1 MERQIEFI
9 DDPPHVFFPKIHFR
23 SRTGNFAA
31 SSLAPSDDGDRA
43 LTTLLL
49 GLFKAAA
56 VIGQPV
62 PKGLGIHESRAL
74 CHRVSPFNAH
84 MESLFPKPGA
94 ECADAFN
101 TSRIDASACADLAL
115 DL

>member
-1 MERQIEFI
+1 MERQIKFI

-84 MESLFPKPGA
+84 MESLFPTRPRMK
-94 ECADAFN
+94 
-101 TSRIDASACADLAL
+101 RRRM
-115 DL
+115 